1 MPNWWTSTDK
11 TLHLKMPLIMLIF
24 NPSPKARKEKKE
36 VEDPPKKIVEKWM
49 IILKIHKYEGHQ
61 DMILQKYKNHIQQQY
76 FREIKIN

>member
-1 MPNWWTSTDK
+1 MKS
-11 TLHLKMPLIMLIF
+11 F
-24 NPSPKARKEKKE
+24 NPFPKSRKEKKE